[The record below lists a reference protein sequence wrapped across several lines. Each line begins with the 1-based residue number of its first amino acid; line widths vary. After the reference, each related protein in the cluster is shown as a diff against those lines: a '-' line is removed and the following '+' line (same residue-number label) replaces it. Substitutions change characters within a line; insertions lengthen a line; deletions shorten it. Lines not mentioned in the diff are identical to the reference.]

1 MDRGT
6 VAEMY
11 VPKVNAVDDPD
22 VVSGLLRSAGVGHL
36 VSSSDDGFDATVLP
50 FLVDDAMTNIRA
62 HVARTNPQWRQL
74 DGRPVLLIVPVTD
87 AYVSPS
93 WYPSKADDPSVVPT
107 WNYEVVQL
115 HATVRV
121 HDDPEFV
128 RQVVADLTDRNEVTR
143 VAASPGPP
151 AWAIDDAPHDFIE
164 RQLRAI
170 VGIELTIERV
180 EAKRKLSQNR
190 SDDDRAGVIAGLRGT
205 PANRNH
211 AVADAMT
218 T

>member
-1 MDRGT
+1 M
-6 VAEMY
+6 
-11 VPKVNAVDDPD
+11 
-22 VVSGLLRSAGVGHL
+22 
-36 VSSSDDGFDATVLP
+36 
-50 FLVDDAMTNIRA
+50 
-62 HVARTNPQWRQL
+62 
-74 DGRPVLLIVPVTD
+74 
-87 AYVSPS
+87 
-93 WYPSKADDPSVVPT
+93 
-107 WNYEVVQL
+107 
-115 HATVRV
+115 
-121 HDDPEFV
+121 
-128 RQVVADLTDRNEVTR
+128 TR

-151 AWAIDDAPHDFIE
+151 AWAIHDAPHDFIE

-211 AVADAMT
+211 AVADAAT